1 MPKLIGYMTMPV
13 AGANGTN
20 DGHLVK
26 AVCSFCGK
34 KYGSLEEARKCE
46 TRCLNALIRPELK
59 ITEYLIR
66 RIYARNERADN
77 NNDELPV

>member
-1 MPKLIGYMTMPV
+1 MPKLIGYMTMSV
-13 AGANGTN
+13 AGVNGTN

-34 KYGSLEEARKCE
+34 KYGSLEEASKCE

-59 ITEYLIR
+59 IKEYLIR

>member
-1 MPKLIGYMTMPV
+1 MPKLIGYMAMSV

-26 AVCSFCGK
+26 AVCSFCGE

-46 TRCLNALIRPELK
+46 ERCLNALIRPELTK
-59 ITEYLIR
+59 SLILQVSDLQQC
-66 RIYARNERADN
+66 NKGG
-77 NNDELPV
+77 LPIGVSKK